1 MLLEIDFNEV
11 ILKMLLVYF
20 GPNKKSF
27 SNIAEMCQ
35 KCTYYRGHGR
45 GCKDEFELRWNVS
58 LYISQKIIMY
68 IGLNYIDAFILS

>member
-27 SNIAEMCQ
+27 SNIVEMCQ
-35 KCTYYRGHGR
+35 ICTTGDMDKGVRM
-45 GCKDEFELRWNVS
+45 N
-58 LYISQKIIMY
+58 
-68 IGLNYIDAFILS
+68 LS